1 MASPCRPRAVLF
13 GRHASEDITRE
24 DAEASIEA
32 VRAIRAHVDRVIAAQ
47 IDELVPARQKGLDH
61 WRGIRLESARARV
74 SAPEDAN
81 APDAAR
87 ADPDPSPPKA

>member
-1 MASPCRPRAVLF
+1 MKCWAFAAACGRYRTGVINPRKSRLGIMASPCRPRAVLF

-47 IDELVPARQKGLDH
+47 IDELVPARQK
-61 WRGIRLESARARV
+61 A
-74 SAPEDAN
+74 
-81 APDAAR
+81 
-87 ADPDPSPPKA
+87 